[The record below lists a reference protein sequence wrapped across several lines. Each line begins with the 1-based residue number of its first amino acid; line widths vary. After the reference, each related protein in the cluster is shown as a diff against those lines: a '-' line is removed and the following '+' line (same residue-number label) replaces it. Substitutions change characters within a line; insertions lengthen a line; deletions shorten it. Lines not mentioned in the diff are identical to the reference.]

1 MIDDIELLSI
11 LISSIIS
18 LGRSSLRLLRM
29 RTSQEER
36 RGEQAHNLQGPWLSV
51 QWEVEARA
59 LTLALGE
66 VVRDP
71 RHNGG
76 GKSKFRFPS
85 WMLV

>member
-1 MIDDIELLSI
+1 MSKSQPTQFEVIVNEDKSEE
-11 LISSIIS
+11 
-18 LGRSSLRLLRM
+18 GRR
-29 RTSQEER
+29 
-36 RGEQAHNLQGPWLSV
+36 EQAHNLQGPRLSV
-51 QWEVEARA
+51 QWKEVEARA

-85 WMLV
+85 WMWVCER